1 VTISHQKV
9 YLDIVEQIRTIID
22 EDNLQPGDK
31 MPSERELSA
40 RLEVGRSSVREALR
54 ALELVGLIETK
65 RGEGTFLKDFRG
77 NHLIHL
83 LGTFILQ
90 RKEAKDDLI
99 ATKMLIEREAI
110 KQACHSRKEETL
122 AEMKGIIE
130 KKTGEKPPIDFYSL
144 FFSKIVESTN
154 NFLLYRIWDIINEYF
169 YSLRLEIDEEKSR
182 KTMQDL
188 YSAIEQQKE
197 QMALQVYED
206 ILELFHIEG

>member
-1 VTISHQKV
+1 VTISRQKV

-83 LGTFILQ
+83 LGAFILQ

-99 ATKMLIEREAI
+99 ATKMLVEREAI
-110 KQACHSRKEETL
+110 KQACQRSDSETL
-122 AEMKGIIE
+122 AELDEIIE
-130 KKTGEKPPIDFYSL
+130 KRVEKTSSIDLYSL
-144 FFSKIVESTN
+144 FFSKVVESTN

-169 YSLRLEIDEEKSR
+169 YSLRLEINEEKTR
-182 KTMQDL
+182 EILQDL
-188 YSAIEQQKE
+188 YISIKQQEEQK
-197 QMALQVYED
+197 ALQVYEN